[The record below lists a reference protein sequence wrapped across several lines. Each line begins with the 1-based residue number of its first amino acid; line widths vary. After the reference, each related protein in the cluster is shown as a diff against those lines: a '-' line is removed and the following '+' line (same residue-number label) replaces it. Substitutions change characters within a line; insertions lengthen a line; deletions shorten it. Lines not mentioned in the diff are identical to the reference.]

1 MFAKCLQ
8 SCRFELFKLFNIMA
22 TLKFRLNSKKENATI
37 YCYFSIGRGQFY
49 QRKTRE
55 TINPEYWN
63 AKKGEPKNI
72 QSGTKELINDL
83 QTLKQKLSDIESYV
97 LKQYKDRKDDE
108 IINGVWLDEVLEAF
122 YSGGRRIEKLDYL
135 DVYLEHYKT
144 EILPYRKYR
153 GKKITPNTIKKHET
167 LINKLQ
173 EFIKSENRK
182 IKVSDYGVE
191 LSNRFEKYLENE
203 GLSKITIGRYIK
215 FPKTFITQSASLGL
229 ETNKTLSEIEGYT
242 DNTPTVYITE
252 PELKQIQNTIFLN
265 KNLETAKDW
274 LIIGFYTGQRASDL
288 LQMNKEQI
296 TTIDGNLFVNL
307 TQRKTKTPVLIPL
320 HDEVKK
326 ILDKRNGDFPPK
338 FSDNLESAKTF
349 FNKYLRVITKQA
361 NIDRLE
367 YGKKWNE
374 ETKRYDYDK
383 YPIHEIISS
392 HVCRRS
398 FATHNYAKIPTP
410 IIMAITGHKTEKEF
424 LNYIGKDFN
433 DLSKQMLEYWKQQKE
448 TETKEPQQN
457 TKTAN

>member
-1 MFAKCLQ
+1 
-8 SCRFELFKLFNIMA
+8 MA
-22 TLKFRLNSKKENATI
+22 TLKFRLNSKKENAPI

-55 TINPEYWN
+55 TINPEHWN
-63 AKKGEPKNI
+63 TKKGEPKNI
-72 QSGTKELINDL
+72 QSGTKELLNDL

-97 LKQYKDRKDDE
+97 LKQYKDRKDHE

-144 EILPYRKYR
+144 EILPFRKYR

-252 PELKQIQNTIFLN
+252 TELKQIQNTIFLN

-274 LIIGFYTGQRASDL
+274 LLIGFYTGQRASDL

-433 DLSKQMLEYWKQQKE
+433 DLSKEMLTYWKKEKE
-448 TETKEPQQN
+448 TTEPQQN

>member
-1 MFAKCLQ
+1 
-8 SCRFELFKLFNIMA
+8 MA
-22 TLKFRLNSKKENATI
+22 TLKFRLNSKKENAPI

-55 TINPEYWN
+55 TINPEHWN
-63 AKKGEPKNI
+63 TKKGEPKNI
-72 QSGTKELINDL
+72 QSGTKELLNDL

-97 LKQYKDRKDDE
+97 LKQYKDRKDHE

-252 PELKQIQNTIFLN
+252 TELKQIQNTIFLN

-288 LQMNKEQI
+288 LQMNSKQLLNIEGDLFI
-296 TTIDGNLFVNL
+296 NLS
-307 TQRKTKTPVLIPL
+307 QKKTKNPVLIPL
-320 HDEVKK
+320 HDEVLK
-326 ILDKRNGDFPPK
+326 ILDKRNRNFPPR
-338 FSDNLESAKTF
+338 FSDNLESAKTL
-349 FNKYLRVITKQA
+349 FNRYLRTITKQA
-361 NIDRLE
+361 NLDRLE
-367 YGKKWNE
+367 FGKKWNE
-374 ETKRYDYDK
+374 ETKRFDYGN
-383 YPIHEIISS
+383 YPLYEIISS

-410 IIMAITGHKTEKEF
+410 IIMAVTGHKTEKEF
-424 LNYIGKDFN
+424 LNYIGKDYN
-433 DLSKQMLEYWKQQKE
+433 DLSREMLTYWKKEKE
-448 TETKEPQQN
+448 TAEPQQKN
-457 TKTAN
+457 KTAN

>member
-1 MFAKCLQ
+1 
-8 SCRFELFKLFNIMA
+8 MA
-22 TLKFRLNSKKENATI
+22 TLKFRLNSKKENAPI

-55 TINPEYWN
+55 TINPEHWN
-63 AKKGEPKNI
+63 TKKGEPKNI
-72 QSGTKELINDL
+72 QSGTKELLNDL

-97 LKQYKDRKDDE
+97 LKQYKDRKDHE

-122 YSGGRRIEKLDYL
+122 YSGGRRIENLDYL

-144 EILPYRKYR
+144 EILPFRKYR

-215 FPKTFITQSASLGL
+215 FPKTFITQSASLGI
-229 ETNKTLSEIEGYT
+229 ETNNTLSEIEGYT

-274 LIIGFYTGQRASDL
+274 LLIGFYTGQRASDL

-433 DLSKQMLEYWKQQKE
+433 DLSKQMLDYWKQQKD

>member
-1 MFAKCLQ
+1 
-8 SCRFELFKLFNIMA
+8 MA
-22 TLKFRLNSKKENATI
+22 TLKFRLNSKKENAPI

-55 TINPEYWN
+55 TINPEHWN
-63 AKKGEPKNI
+63 TKKGEPKNI
-72 QSGTKELINDL
+72 QSGTKELLNDL

-229 ETNKTLSEIEGYT
+229 ETNNTLSEIEGYT

-252 PELKQIQNTIFLN
+252 TELKQIQNTIFLN

>member
-1 MFAKCLQ
+1 
-8 SCRFELFKLFNIMA
+8 MA
-22 TLKFRLNSKKENATI
+22 TLKFRLNSKKENAPI

-55 TINPEYWN
+55 TINPEHWN
-63 AKKGEPKNI
+63 TKKGEPKNI
-72 QSGTKELINDL
+72 QSGTKELLNDL

-97 LKQYKDRKDDE
+97 LKQYKDRKDHE

-144 EILPYRKYR
+144 EILPFRKYR

-229 ETNKTLSEIEGYT
+229 ETNNTLSEIEGYT

-252 PELKQIQNTIFLN
+252 TELKQIQNTIFLN

-274 LIIGFYTGQRASDL
+274 LLIGFYTGQRASDL

-361 NIDRLE
+361 NVDRLE

-383 YPIHEIISS
+383 YPIHKIISS

-410 IIMAITGHKTEKEF
+410 IIMAVTGHKTEKEF

-433 DLSKQMLEYWKQQKE
+433 DLSMQMLDYWKQQKE
-448 TETKEPQQN
+448 TETAEPQQN

>member
-1 MFAKCLQ
+1 
-8 SCRFELFKLFNIMA
+8 MA
-22 TLKFRLNSKKENATI
+22 TLKFRLNSKKENAPI

-55 TINPEYWN
+55 TINPEHWN
-63 AKKGEPKNI
+63 TKKGEPKNI
-72 QSGTKELINDL
+72 QSGTKELLNDL

-97 LKQYKDRKDDE
+97 LKQYKDRKDHE

-215 FPKTFITQSASLGL
+215 FPKTSITQSASLGL

-410 IIMAITGHKTEKEF
+410 IIMAIPGHKTAKEF
-424 LNYIGKDFN
+424 LNYIGQDFN
-433 DLSKQMLEYWKQQKE
+433 DLSMQMLDYWKQQKE
-448 TETKEPQQN
+448 TETAEPQQN

>member
-1 MFAKCLQ
+1 
-8 SCRFELFKLFNIMA
+8 MA

-63 AKKGEPKNI
+63 SKKGEPKNI

-122 YSGGRRIEKLDYL
+122 YSGGRKIQQLDYL
-135 DVYLEHYKT
+135 ENYLDYYRNEVLPFRKT
-144 EILPYRKYR
+144 R
-153 GKKITPNTIKKHET
+153 GKRIEESTIKKQIT
-167 LINKLQ
+167 IINKIKD
-173 EFIKSENRK
+173 FIKSQNK
-182 IKVSDYGVE
+182 KVKVSDYDVN
-191 LSNRFEKYLENE
+191 LSNKFELYLEE
-203 GLSKITIGRYIK
+203 QGIAKGTIGRYIK
-215 FPKTFITQSASLGL
+215 YPKTIISHAKSIGISIN
-229 ETNKTLSEIEGYT
+229 ESLSEIKGYT
-242 DNTPTVYITE
+242 TDTPTIYITE
-252 PELKQIQNTIFLN
+252 TELKQIQNTVFLN
-265 KNLETAKDW
+265 TNLETTKDW
-274 LIIGFYTGQRASDL
+274 LIIGFYTGQRVSDL
-288 LQMNKEQI
+288 LQMNKKQLI
-296 TTIDGNLFVNL
+296 TLEGNLFVNL
-307 TQRKTKTPVLIPL
+307 SQKKTKTPVLIPL

-326 ILDKRNGDFPPK
+326 ILDKRNGEFPPK
-338 FSDNLESAKTF
+338 FSDNLESAKTL
-349 FNKYLRVITKQA
+349 FNNNLRVIAKQSDL
-361 NIDRLE
+361 NRLD
-367 YGKKWNE
+367 YGKKWND
-374 ETKRYDYDK
+374 ETKRFDYGK
-383 YPIHEIISS
+383 YPLYEIISS

>member
-1 MFAKCLQ
+1 
-8 SCRFELFKLFNIMA
+8 MA
-22 TLKFRLNSKKENATI
+22 TLKFRLNSKKENAPI

-55 TINPEYWN
+55 TINPEHWN
-63 AKKGEPKNI
+63 TKKGEPKNI
-72 QSGTKELINDL
+72 QSGTKELLNDL

-97 LKQYKDRKDDE
+97 LKQYKDRKDHE

-433 DLSKQMLEYWKQQKE
+433 DLSKEMLTYWKKEKE
-448 TETKEPQQN
+448 TETAEPQQN

>member
-1 MFAKCLQ
+1 
-8 SCRFELFKLFNIMA
+8 MA
-22 TLKFRLNSKKENATI
+22 TLKFRLNSKKENAPI

-55 TINPEYWN
+55 TINPEHWN
-63 AKKGEPKNI
+63 TKKGEPKNI
-72 QSGTKELINDL
+72 QSGTKELLNDL

-97 LKQYKDRKDDE
+97 LKQYKDRKDHE

-122 YSGGRRIEKLDYL
+122 YSEGRRIEKLDYL

-144 EILPYRKYR
+144 EILPFRKYR

-252 PELKQIQNTIFLN
+252 TELKQIQNTIFLN

-274 LIIGFYTGQRASDL
+274 LLIGFYTGQRASDL

-296 TTIDGNLFVNL
+296 NTIDGNLFINL

-361 NIDRLE
+361 NVDRLE

-383 YPIHEIISS
+383 YPIHKIISS

-410 IIMAITGHKTEKEF
+410 IIMAVTGHKTEKEF
-424 LNYIGKDFN
+424 LNYIGKDYN
-433 DLSKQMLEYWKQQKE
+433 DLSREMLTYWKKEKE
-448 TETKEPQQN
+448 TAEPQQKN
-457 TKTAN
+457 KTSN